1 MAWQMPQKNTRLL
14 LGKSMMSKKGKP
26 LHSNTLAALNE
37 YRAAHCVDWS
47 KVDWTKDNRT
57 LAAEL
62 GCAYGTVAKKRVE
75 LGKSGLAT
83 SRAKR
88 RMLKPYYPKMARPQ
102 NQPIATAA
110 AQASTKAG
118 KTETNVHA
126 KRWRITSPTGK
137 VYEFDNLHHFIRQH
151 PHLFAPD
158 DVVWQRQGG
167 KRGTG
172 GEYCRASAGM
182 QNVVRGR
189 QKKWKGW
196 DAEIISDQ
204 PVD

>member
-1 MAWQMPQKNTRLL
+1 MRQKNTQLL
-14 LGKSMMSKKGKP
+14 LGKMSRASKKGKP
-26 LHSNTLAALNE
+26 LHQNTIAALRE

-62 GCAYGTVAKKRVE
+62 NRAYDTVAKKRVE
-75 LGKSGLAT
+75 LGKSGMAQN
-83 SRAKR
+83 RAPKR
-88 RMLKPYYPKMARPQ
+88 RLKAYYPNMARPQ
-102 NQPIATAA
+102 NQPI
-110 AQASTKAG
+110 
-118 KTETNVHA
+118 
-126 KRWRITSPTGK
+126 TSPTGR
-137 VYEFDNLHHFIRQH
+137 VYEFTNLHHFIRQN

-158 DVVWQRQGG
+158 DVVWRRQGG

-172 GEYCRASAGM
+172 GEYCLASAGL

-196 DAEIISDQ
+196 DAELISAPSTQID
-204 PVD
+204 